1 MYYLC
6 RAFDEWSDAR
16 VAEEARLES
25 VYTSKAYPEFE
36 SRSLRQKG
44 RQLSSFF
51 IFAINTIETNS
62 SRWPALLGR
71 QGGDMFSQVVELQ
84 ALVAGDFLFL
94 AVIGPRGD
102 EE

>member
-36 SRSLRQKG
+36 SRSLRNHTTEILNLQG
-44 RQLSSFF
+44 FPFF
-51 IFAINTIETNS
+51 FFKWSPE
-62 SRWPALLGR
+62 R
-71 QGGDMFSQVVELQ
+71 V
-84 ALVAGDFLFL
+84 
-94 AVIGPRGD
+94 PRFTHRGFNIL
-102 EE
+102 

>member
-36 SRSLRQKG
+36 SRSLFCWQPPVEIKQQVQHG
-44 RQLSSFF
+44 NNENNL
-51 IFAINTIETNS
+51 
-62 SRWPALLGR
+62 LLGIR
-71 QGGDMFSQVVELQ
+71 
-84 ALVAGDFLFL
+84 AL
-94 AVIGPRGD
+94 
-102 EE
+102 